1 MYRVVIQESREP
13 KPDQGIQVALAACD
27 RVVGGQGDVAC
38 ETAGWLIGAGVLV
51 CSRFS
56 VSGVIC
62 GVCVSSAGVNTSA
75 GVRVLTLAGWG
86 A

>member
-38 ETAGWLIGAGVLV
+38 ETAGWLVGAGVLV

-56 VSGVIC
+56 VSGVDTP
-62 GVCVSSAGVNTSA
+62 VVWPD
-75 GVRVLTLAGWG
+75 RVLGWVVSIW
-86 A
+86 